1 MMLFPL
7 EQYLPWLPVLL
18 LMFFRINAMI
28 MVLPILSYPVIPVRV
43 RVLLAFAIT
52 IFILP
57 MLTPTAETIDS
68 IIVMVGMVIREI
80 FVGLFIGFGVK
91 MIFEAFNMA
100 GSFVAR
106 QMGIG
111 IANVMDPTSRQQ
123 IPVISQFW
131 VLVIMAYFLAFDGH
145 HLFITVLVKTNTLV
159 APSFAE
165 FKPAVADL
173 LVKSGSLAFDIGLKL
188 ALPAMIFLL
197 LADGAIALTARV
209 MPQMNIFLVTLPMK
223 IGTGLFVLITSLDIF
238 QIMFHSIYQ
247 QMTDLLRAMIGAVG
261 AV

>member
-1 MMLFPL
+1 MMLLSL
-7 EQYLPWLPVLL
+7 EQYIPWIPVFT
-18 LMFFRINAMI
+18 LMFFRINAMV
-28 MVLPILSYPVIPVRV
+28 MVLPVFSYPVIPVRV
-43 RVLLAFAIT
+43 RVLLSFAIT
-52 IFILP
+52 LFILP
-57 MLTPTAETIDS
+57 TLTPSEETIDS
-68 IIVMVGMVIREI
+68 LVILTGMIIREI
-80 FVGLFIGFGVK
+80 FVGLFIGFGAK

-131 VLVIMAYFLAFDGH
+131 ILVMMAYFLAFDGH
-145 HLFITVLVKTNTLV
+145 YLFITALVKINTLV
-159 APSFAE
+159 APAYAD
-165 FKPAVADL
+165 FKPAVGEL
-173 LVKSGSLAFDIGLKL
+173 LVRSGSMSFDIGLKL

-209 MPQMNIFLVTLPMK
+209 MPQMNIFLVTLPVK

-238 QIMFHSIYQ
+238 HIMFHSIYQ
-247 QMTDLLRAMIGAVG
+247 QLTDLLRAMIGAIGV
-261 AV
+261 V